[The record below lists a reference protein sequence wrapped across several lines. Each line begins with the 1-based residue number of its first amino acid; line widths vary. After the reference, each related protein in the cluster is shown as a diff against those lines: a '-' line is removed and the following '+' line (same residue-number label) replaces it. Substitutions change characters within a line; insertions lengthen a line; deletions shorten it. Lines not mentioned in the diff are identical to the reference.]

1 MLVHPVLKQGTVHT
15 IWSIIPYPRD
25 ENRHHSSIHFTPQAT
40 KTATARCIVLYIAAS
55 SSSRENR
62 AGTSISTTEVCG
74 IPHQVV
80 SPHYPFPLVFLIDD
94 KYTNEK
100 YFGTTHEVC
109 RHRCIKPQTLLTMV
123 PVPAT
128 PIALVCP

>member
-1 MLVHPVLKQGTVHT
+1 MEY
-15 IWSIIPYPRD
+15 IPHPRD
-25 ENRHHSSIHFTPQAT
+25 ENRPHSPIQFTPQAT

-55 SSSRENR
+55 SNSRENR
-62 AGTSISTTEVCG
+62 AGTSISPTDVCG
-74 IPHQVV
+74 IPHHVV
-80 SPHYPFPLVFLIDD
+80 SSHVLFPMVFLVDD